1 MATAADQKVR
11 EQAGGS
17 EGLPGSLR
25 GSSLKKRWKTGE
37 WQEGGGRKP
46 VSELKQLLHWQLK
59 DFWVNQVFFCN

>member
-25 GSSLKKRWKTGE
+25 GSSLKKR
-37 WQEGGGRKP
+37 
-46 VSELKQLLHWQLK
+46 
-59 DFWVNQVFFCN
+59 